1 MTKNM
6 KTFHRILA
14 FLAAVLCAGLF
25 FGCSETIDEIGSLD
39 LKRCLEPMNLTA
51 KVTNGDQVTFGWD
64 VTKDATQYNLVVY
77 TDKEMT
83 QEFFS
88 TTLDPSQ
95 VPYTKALEADAT
107 YYYKVQATSANG
119 LDDSNWA
126 VYEKSIKTYA
136 VKDNL
141 YLKVTDRAAGSV
153 SLAWSTAVGDY
164 LDVERIEYR
173 KPTEET
179 ASTYEL
185 SSSDISSGTATV
197 TGLTPST
204 EYVFTLY
211 FKSAARGEVN
221 AWTTP
226 DINGTTSV
234 ASLAELQ
241 NAVKTS
247 GAKILLSNSGSP
259 YLIDIMDIANGVS
272 ILGEGSADGSMPVLQ
287 GEIHMVDTWANGDAL
302 YFEGVQF
309 DGVNGTYGFPIQ
321 KKNGGAADNIQIS
334 SIIFKNCVIT
344 GYSKGLIYEW
354 SKTMTIGELTWDS
367 CDINNI
373 NSDGSGG
380 GDVIDFRGA
389 STVSKLNL
397 VNNTIYQGMR
407 TSIRID
413 NGTWGDIKVEN
424 NTLMN
429 LCFVD
434 NANNAG
440 IFGLQVQPSSLSFK
454 NNLFLNMV
462 DKATLGSAN
471 AKYKTA
477 SDLGV
482 AAGNNWFYNIVET
495 FFTDSWPLSAVKGTM
510 LDADPCYNA
519 KGGYFNLTNTDLSAA
534 KAGASK
540 WWTAYVEEPEDLTLD
555 CIEGSHTWDLANARY
570 FSGTYKKSAV
580 RDGMMIVASGDCPVA
595 FEDGTLNFQ
604 AATVTNKKNLP
615 KDGYIVFKVKAPGS
629 VVIKP
634 VGGETS
640 HVIIGTSPVENPTTC
655 TIKGGVAS
663 LAESTKAQKVVIS
676 DITEE
681 TLVYV
686 FCSGPIGISQLAW
699 SEDVSAVNTALPAPN
714 PTAAPETVTAGD
726 EKEITVS
733 WEPVENAASYS
744 VVFSGKTYSVDEGT
758 SYTIS
763 SSIIKMLDAGVYS
776 VSVYANPGPDD
787 IYNTESEV
795 GKAAFAVLPK
805 SEGGGSTEFIV
816 STVEELMTA
825 ISAGKDAITLKYSD
839 TPYAI
844 GNVALTAP
852 LHLTGQTSNG
862 RKTSLTGNFT
872 LSGNIGGSVVVNNV
886 EVVGDGT
893 SFFVEDKTNGPAAD
907 TVALYN
913 SNLRG
918 TKALYDNSGKAV
930 SDVQYLIF
938 KGNIF
943 DNCSPSADFID
954 LRTGAHHNFIFVN
967 NTVAN
972 SCRTFIRTDAAHE
985 MNYATIR
992 NNTFYKVATI
1002 ESSKDNNGIFHIR
1015 SAAGSG
1021 LLSYKVQ
1028 NNLFYSIL
1036 IDTDPSNAAG
1046 FPKFKSKTGI
1056 VPATVMN
1063 NYFYNCEDREER
1075 AAYSFFAY
1083 MTKEQCLTGGG
1094 AILPADPCKDAANGD
1109 FTLTNGVAMNANVG
1123 DPRWNPARGSAPT
1136 SEITVSNVE
1145 ELLTAISAGKTVI
1158 TLSDG
1163 EYDFTA
1169 ISESTEV
1176 SAGKATLVNTLTI
1189 MGGKGAVLKG
1199 GFQLNSGVGNFTIK
1213 GITLD
1218 GASSVDNALYVMD
1231 KAGIGTITLF
1241 DVTVRNFKNR
1251 LLYQDKE
1258 TSSVSSVVINR
1269 ATVTDMGTSGDFIDF
1284 RKGTLNALKV
1294 MNSTFANGIRTFLR
1308 MDAAVVCNSVQV
1320 TNNTFYNLCSVDS
1333 KDNNGVFHVRST
1345 SVTDAAQVIVRNNL
1359 FASMHRA
1366 SESPSNANGFPKLVS
1381 KTSAAIKVPTF
1392 IHNYYYGVDTADEA
1406 YSWWSYMTEEA
1417 GTAGNGVVLSADPF
1431 QGAASGDFTLVNALA
1446 ASENIGDARW
1456 NTNRQKY
1463 IGPQFEVSDTTT
1475 FFEALSAGKTDILVT
1490 ADLDFSGHGAIAV
1503 NNQLSISGKISHGK
1517 KPVVNANFTLS
1528 GSKVPFTLYNLNLD
1542 GKNALSDMIVLAT
1555 EANLTALN
1563 IKDCDITGYK
1573 NRLISGPNASAC
1585 GPVSVVGNI
1594 VTGMGTGGDFID
1606 FRKGTVTSIKVVN
1619 NTFANGIRTFLRVDA
1634 AVFCGAVNV
1643 ENNTFYNIGSVDS
1656 KDNNGIMHV
1665 RSSSATAMPRQI
1677 TVRKNIFAA
1686 MHKAAETP
1694 SNANGFPKL
1703 VSTASAKIAVPYI
1716 TDNYFFDIDT
1726 TEGYSWWNTLTTDQV
1741 TAAGTVLTETPF
1753 TGDTASGKFTV
1764 ATAYKGY
1771 GDCRW

>member
-1 MTKNM
+1 MTNDM
-6 KTFHRILA
+6 KTFHRILS
-14 FLAAVLCAGLF
+14 FLAAILSAGLF
-25 FGCSETIDEIGSLD
+25 FGCTQTMDEIGTLE
-39 LKRCLEPMNLTA
+39 LRRCLEPMNLSA
-51 KVTNGDQVTFGWD
+51 KVTNGDQVTFNWD

-83 QEFFS
+83 KEYFS

-95 VPYTKALEADAT
+95 VPFTKALEADAT
-107 YYYKVQATSANG
+107 YYYKVQAVSSNG

-126 VYEKSIKTYA
+126 VYDKSIKTYA

-141 YLKVTDRAAGSV
+141 YLKVSGRDASSV
-153 SLAWSTAVGDY
+153 SLAWSTAVGDFE
-164 LDVERIEYR
+164 DVDRIEYR
-173 KPTEET
+173 LPSSET

-185 SSSDISSGTATV
+185 TASDISSGTATV
-197 TGLTPST
+197 SGLTAST

-226 DINGTTSV
+226 DTNGTTPVS
-234 ASLAELQ
+234 SIAELQ

-247 GAKILLSNSGSP
+247 GAKILLKESGSP

-272 ILGEGSADGSMPVLQ
+272 ILGEGTADGSMPVLK

-309 DGVNGTYGFPIQ
+309 DGANGTYGFPIQ

-344 GYSKGLIYEW
+344 GYAKGLIYEW

-389 STVSKLNL
+389 STVGKLNL

-407 TSIRID
+407 TFIRID
-413 NGTWGDIKVEN
+413 AGTWGDIKVEN

-440 IFGLQVQPSSLSFK
+440 IFGLQVQPSSVSFK

-462 DKATLGSAN
+462 DKSTLGSAN

-482 AAGNNWFYNIVET
+482 AASNNWFYNIVST
-495 FFTDSWPLSAVKGTM
+495 FFTDSWPLAAAKGTM
-510 LDADPCYNA
+510 LDADPCFNA
-519 KGGYFNLTNTDLSAA
+519 KGGFFNLTNTDLSAA
-534 KAGASK
+534 KVGASK

-555 CIEGSHTWDLANARY
+555 CIEGSHTWDFTNARY
-570 FSGTYKKSAV
+570 FSGTFKKSAV
-580 RDGMMIVASGDCPVA
+580 RDHLMIVASGECPVA
-595 FEDGTLNFQ
+595 FEDGLLRFQ
-604 AATVTNKKNLP
+604 AASVTNKKNLP
-615 KDGYIVFKVKAPGS
+615 KDGYIVFKVNAPGS

-640 HVIIGTSPVENPTTC
+640 HVIVGTSPVENPVSC

-663 LAESTKAQKVVIS
+663 LAESTKPQKVVIS

-686 FCSGPIGISQLAW
+686 FCSGPIGISELAW
-699 SEDVSAVNTALPAPN
+699 SSDISAVNTALPAPN
-714 PTAAPETVTAGD
+714 PSAAPETVTAGD
-726 EKEITVS
+726 EKEIVVS

-758 SYTIS
+758 SYTIAS
-763 SSIIKMLDAGVYS
+763 NIIKMLDAGVYS

-805 SEGGGSTEFIV
+805 SEGGGSSEFIV
-816 STVEELMTA
+816 SNVEELMTA

-839 TPYAI
+839 TPYVI
-844 GNVALTAP
+844 GNVALSAP

-862 RKTSLTGNFT
+862 KKTPVTGNFT
-872 LSGNIGGSVVVNNV
+872 LSGEIGGSVVISNV

-893 SFFVEDKTNGPAAD
+893 SFFVEDKTNSPVAD

-913 SNLRG
+913 SVLKD
-918 TKALYDNSGKAV
+918 TKALYDNSGKAA

-1036 IDTDPSNAAG
+1036 IDKEPSNAAG
-1046 FPKFKSKTGI
+1046 FPKFKSKSGI
-1056 VPATVMN
+1056 APVTVMN
-1063 NYFYNCEDREER
+1063 NYFYNCEDREDK

-1083 MTKEQCLTGGG
+1083 MSKEACLTGGG

-1123 DPRWNPARGSAPT
+1123 DPRWNPARGSAIT
-1136 SEITVSNVE
+1136 SEITVTNVE

-1158 TLSDG
+1158 TLENG
-1163 EYDFTA
+1163 EYDFTS
-1169 ISESTEV
+1169 ITESTEV
-1176 SAGKATLVNTLTI
+1176 SAGKATLVNSLTI
-1189 MGGKGAVLKG
+1189 TGSKAAVLKG
-1199 GFQLNSGVGNFTIK
+1199 GFQLNVGVSNFTVK

-1218 GASSVDNALYVMD
+1218 GAGAVDNAFYVMD
-1231 KAGIGTITLF
+1231 KAAINTLSLV
-1241 DVTVRNFKNR
+1241 DVNIRNYKNR
-1251 LLYQDKE
+1251 LIYQDKE
-1258 TSSVSSVVINR
+1258 TSSVSSVVISR

-1284 RKGTLNALKV
+1284 RKGALNALKV
-1294 MNSTFANGIRTFLR
+1294 QSSTFANGIRTFLR
-1308 MDAAVVCNSVQV
+1308 MDAAVVCNSILVAG
-1320 TNNTFYNLCSVDS
+1320 NTFYNLCAVDS
-1333 KDNNGVFHVRST
+1333 KDNNGIFHVRST

-1366 SESPSNANGFPKLVS
+1366 ISAPSNANGFPKLVS

-1392 IHNYYYGVDTADEA
+1392 IHNYYYDVDTADEA
-1406 YSWWSYMTEEA
+1406 YSWWSQMTEEL
-1417 GTAGNGVVLSADPF
+1417 GTAGNGVVLSSDPF

-1446 ASENIGDARW
+1446 ASESIGDARW
-1456 NTNRQKY
+1456 NTNYQRY

-1475 FFEALSAGKTDILVT
+1475 FFEALSAGKTDILIT
-1490 ADLDFSGHGAIAV
+1490 ADLDFSSHGAIAV

-1517 KPVVNANFTLS
+1517 KPVVNANFSLA
-1528 GSKVPFTLYNLNLD
+1528 GNKVPFTLNNLCLD
-1542 GKNALSDMIVLAT
+1542 GKNAISDMIVLTAD
-1555 EANLTALN
+1555 ANLTALN
-1563 IKDCDITGYK
+1563 IKDCDISNFK
-1573 NRLISGPNASAC
+1573 NRMISGPNASAC
-1585 GPVSVVGNI
+1585 GPVSVFGCI
-1594 VTGMGTGGDFID
+1594 VKDMGTGGDFID
-1606 FRKGTVTSIKVVN
+1606 FRKGTVSSIKIVN
-1619 NTFANGIRTFLRVDA
+1619 NTFYNGIRTFLRVDA
-1634 AVFCGAVNV
+1634 GVFCGAINV
-1643 ENNTFYNIGSVDS
+1643 EHNTFFNLGSVDS

-1677 TVRKNIFAA
+1677 TVRRNIFAS
-1686 MHKAAETP
+1686 MHKAAESPT
-1694 SNANGFPKL
+1694 NASGFPKL
-1703 VSTASAKIAVPYI
+1703 VSTASAKIAVPYMTENI
-1716 TDNYFFDIDT
+1716 FFDIDT
-1726 TEGYSWWNTLTTDQV
+1726 TENYSWWNTLTADQIA
-1741 TAAGTVLTETPF
+1741 AAGTVLTETPF
-1753 TGDTASGKFTV
+1753 TGDTAAGKFTV
-1764 ATAYKGY
+1764 ASAYKGY
-1771 GDCRW
+1771 GDSRW